1 MRPIV
6 ILVLCLAF
14 FSSRVQS
21 SNLMQ
26 VLKSQSPA
34 HLGGRVH
41 TAYIKAPGGRWAQ
54 EANWELGGRGN
65 VQRVVKLN
73 LRLASVFINSFVL
86 TGKMQ
91 YSGES
96 QERDIYAYQASS
108 DWDLNRWLVKT
119 GFNTPDVLEQRGMPV
134 DGEWIIGSR
143 KNQMLS
149 KVNLISF
156 DNGLSMEGEIFY
168 RFEGVLYF
176 RTAL

>member
-6 ILVLCLAF
+6 ILVLCLAL

-65 VQRVVKLN
+65 DQRVVMLN
-73 LRLASVFINSFVL
+73 LEMVLDVFGYKGL
-86 TGKMQ
+86 KGKMR
-91 YSGES
+91 YSGELKD
-96 QERDIYAYQASS
+96 RDILAYQTAPG
-108 DWDLNRWLVKT
+108 WDLNRWRVRTAFDKPSIDELLLVP
-119 GFNTPDVLEQRGMPV
+119 F
-134 DGEWIIGSR
+134 DGWWIIGSR
-143 KNQMLS
+143 TNQRLS
-149 KVNLISF
+149 KVNLISY

-168 RFEGVLYF
+168 ENEGVLYF